1 MDRRTPAL
9 SKPSEAL
16 SRPVTIPAR
25 NGQTDLEIGADVV
38 REAARSFPAR
48 PGVYQMETAGREVLY
63 VGKAR
68 VLRNRVAS
76 YASVQRLPVR
86 LRRMIAQVRHVE
98 FTVTEHEAEALLLE
112 ANRIKKLRPRYNILL
127 RDDKSYPYI
136 RLRMDH
142 AWPQLLKHRGRKQ
155 RDGYYFGPFA
165 SVRAVN
171 VTLNALQR
179 AFPLRTCTDRE
190 FELRSRPCLQYQ
202 IRRCSAPCV
211 GKVDSSEY
219 AGFVEQARRFL
230 DGGGKEVQVALRSS
244 MDGASADL
252 EFERAAVLRDRIQA
266 LNAIQTARGGDL
278 QHVGD
283 ADVFAVAEQSG
294 RIAVQV
300 FFFRGGSNFGNRTH
314 FPMHGKEVPPATV
327 LGAFISQFYDT
338 QAPPATLLLNE
349 SVPDMALLAE
359 ALSIKVGRRVAIL
372 VPQRGEKRQAVRAGE
387 DNARAALARHI
398 SERSNQ
404 LKMLDGLA
412 KIFGVKQTPKRI
424 EVYDNSHL
432 HGSHPVGALVVSGPD
447 GFMKSSYRRF
457 NVRTASPGDDYA
469 MMQEVLRRRFK
480 RLQRED
486 PDRSKGH
493 WPDLLLID
501 GGAGHRRAVLATL
514 EELGVEGPAVV
525 GVAKGPDRNAGREL
539 FHAGFDHPISLT
551 LDDPVLYFLQRLRD
565 EAHRFAIDGH
575 RARRLR
581 AGIQSELDQL
591 PGVGPRRKRALILH
605 FGSLRA
611 IRDATFSELLQ
622 VDGINATV
630 ARTLHNHFSSD
641 V

>member
-1 MDRRTPAL
+1 MERRTRTP
-9 SKPSEAL
+9 SKPTDASDCAPGT
-16 SRPVTIPAR
+16 SDR
-25 NGQTDLEIGADVV
+25 GDQSDLEIGADVV
-38 REAARSFPAR
+38 REAARSLPAR
-48 PGVYQMETAGREVLY
+48 PGVYQMETEKREVLY

-68 VLRNRVAS
+68 ILRNRVAS
-76 YASVQRLPVR
+76 YAAVQRLPIR
-86 LRRMIAQVRHVE
+86 LQRMIAQVRHIE

-136 RLRMDH
+136 RLRTDH

-155 RDGYYFGPFA
+155 RDGHYFGPFA

-179 AFPLRTCTDRE
+179 AFPLRTCSDRE
-190 FELRSRPCLQYQ
+190 FELRNRPCLQYQ

-211 GKVDSSEY
+211 GKVNDSEY

-230 DGGGKEVQVALRSS
+230 DGGGREVQAVLRSA
-244 MDGASADL
+244 MDRASSDL

-266 LNAIQTARGGDL
+266 LNTIQTARGGDL

-283 ADVFAVAEQSG
+283 ADVFAVAEQG
-294 RIAVQV
+294 GQIAVQV

-314 FPMHGKEVPPATV
+314 FPMHGKDVSPATV

-349 SVPDMALLAE
+349 GVPDMALLAE

-372 VPQRGEKRQAVRAGE
+372 IPQRGEKRQAVRAGE
-387 DNARAALARHI
+387 DNAKAALARRI
-398 SERSNQ
+398 SERANQ
-404 LKMLDGLA
+404 LEMLDGLA
-412 KIFGVKQTPKRI
+412 KVFGLTQPPRRI

-432 HGSHPVGALVVSGPD
+432 QGTLPVGALIVSGPD

-457 NVRTASPGDDYA
+457 NVRTANPGDDYA
-469 MMQEVLRRRFK
+469 MMREVLTRRFK

-501 GGAGHRRAVLATL
+501 GGAGHRGTALETL
-514 EELGVEGPAVV
+514 EELGILGPAVV

-539 FHAGFDHPISLT
+539 FHAGFDRPVSLT
-551 LDDPVLYFLQRLRD
+551 VDDPVLYFLQRLRD
-565 EAHRFAIDGH
+565 EAHRFAIEGH

-591 PGVGPRRKRALILH
+591 PGIGPRRKRALILH
-605 FGSLRA
+605 FGSLQA

-622 VDGINATV
+622 VDGISAAV

-641 V
+641 G

>member
-1 MDRRTPAL
+1 METGTTPAL
-9 SKPSEAL
+9 RSPETSGGAAAAAGRTER
-16 SRPVTIPAR
+16 S
-25 NGQTDLEIGADVV
+25 DLETGADVV
-38 REAARSFPAR
+38 REAARALPAR
-48 PGVYQMETAGREVLY
+48 PGVYQMETAKREVLY

-76 YASVQRLPVR
+76 YAAVQRLPIR

-136 RLRMDH
+136 RLRTDH
-142 AWPQLLKHRGRKQ
+142 AWPQLLKHRGRKR
-155 RDGYYFGPFA
+155 RDGHYFGPFA

-179 AFPLRTCTDRE
+179 AFPLRTCSDRE
-190 FELRSRPCLQYQ
+190 FELRTRPCLQYQ

-211 GKVDSSEY
+211 GKVEDSEY

-230 DGGGKEVQVALRSS
+230 DGGGREVQAVLRSA
-244 MDGASADL
+244 MDHASGDL

-266 LNAIQTARGGDL
+266 LNTIQTARGGDL

-283 ADVFAVAEQSG
+283 ADVFAVAEQG
-294 RIAVQV
+294 GQIAVQV

-314 FPMHGKEVPPATV
+314 FPMHGKEVQPATV

-349 SVPDMALLAE
+349 DVPDMALLAE

-387 DNARAALARHI
+387 DNAKAALARRI
-398 SERSNQ
+398 SERANQ
-404 LKMLDGLA
+404 LEMLKGVANVFRLA
-412 KIFGVKQTPKRI
+412 QAPRRI

-432 HGSHPVGALVVSGPD
+432 QGTLPVGALVVAGPD

-457 NVRTASPGDDYA
+457 NVRTANPGDDYA

-501 GGAGHRRAVLATL
+501 GGAGHRGTALATL
-514 EELGVEGPAVV
+514 EELDVQGPAVV
-525 GVAKGPDRNAGREL
+525 GVAKGPDRNAGREV
-539 FHAGFDHPISLT
+539 FHAGLDRPVSLAV
-551 LDDPVLYFLQRLRD
+551 DDPVLYFLQRLRD
-565 EAHRFAIDGH
+565 EAHRFAIEGH

-581 AGIQSELDQL
+581 TGIQSELDQL
-591 PGVGPRRKRALILH
+591 PGIGPRRKRALILH

-622 VDGINATV
+622 VDGINAAV
-630 ARTLHNHFSSD
+630 ARTLHSYFSD
-641 V
+641 DA

>member
-1 MDRRTPAL
+1 MEPRTPGPL
-9 SKPSEAL
+9 KHLNPSGPSDA
-16 SRPVTIPAR
+16 SP
-25 NGQTDLEIGADVV
+25 NGGGQSDLQIGAEVV
-38 REAARSFPAR
+38 RAAARSLPAR
-48 PGVYQMETAGREVLY
+48 PGVYQMEAADREVLY

-68 VLRNRVAS
+68 VLRNRVATYS
-76 YASVQRLPVR
+76 SVQRLPIR
-86 LRRMIAQVRHVE
+86 LRRMIAQVRHIE

-136 RLRMDH
+136 HLRTDH
-142 AWPQLLKHRGRKQ
+142 AWPQLLKHRGRKR
-155 RDGYYFGPFA
+155 RDGHYFGPFA

-190 FELRSRPCLQYQ
+190 FEARDRPCLQYQ

-211 GKVDSSEY
+211 GRVGDSEY
-219 AGFVEQARRFL
+219 AGFVEQLRRFL
-230 DGGGKEVQVALRSS
+230 GGGGKEVQASLRSA
-244 MDGASADL
+244 MDRASADL

-266 LNAIQTARGGDL
+266 LNTIQTARGGDL

-283 ADVFAVAEQSG
+283 ADVFAVAEQG
-294 RIAVQV
+294 GQIAVQV

-314 FPMHGKEVPPATV
+314 FPMHGKEIPPATV

-338 QAPPATLLLNE
+338 QAPPKTLLLNDK
-349 SVPDMALLAE
+349 VPDMELLAE

-372 VPQRGEKRQAVRAGE
+372 VPQRGDKRQAVRAGE
-387 DNARAALARHI
+387 DNAKAALARRI

-404 LKMLDGLA
+404 LELLDALVEVFGLPHA
-412 KIFGVKQTPKRI
+412 PRRV
-424 EVYDNSHL
+424 EVFDNSHL
-432 HGSHPVGALVVSGPD
+432 QGTHPVGAMIVAGPD
-447 GFMKSSYRRF
+447 GFAKASYRRF
-457 NVRTASPGDDYA
+457 NVRNADPSDDYA
-469 MMQEVLRRRFK
+469 MMREVLLRRFK

-486 PDRSKGH
+486 PDRSKGQ
-493 WPDLLLID
+493 WPDLVLID
-501 GGAGHRRAVLATL
+501 GGAGHRSAAVGALA
-514 EELGVEGPAVV
+514 ELGSRGPAVV

-539 FHAGFDHPISLT
+539 FYAGFERPISLAT
-551 LDDPVLYFLQRLRD
+551 DDPVLYFLQRLRD
-565 EAHRFAIDGH
+565 EAHRFAIEGH

-591 PGVGPRRKRALILH
+591 PGIGPRRKRALILH

-611 IRDATFSELLQ
+611 IRDATFAELLQ
-622 VDGINATV
+622 VEGISATV
-630 ARTLHNHFSSD
+630 ARTIHDHFSSD

>member
-1 MDRRTPAL
+1 MERRPETAPPPTGSSDPAAAGPEP
-9 SKPSEAL
+9 SKVS
-16 SRPVTIPAR
+16 
-25 NGQTDLEIGADVV
+25 DLEAGAEVI
-38 REAARSFPAR
+38 RQAARTLPAR
-48 PGVYQMETAGREVLY
+48 PGVYQMEGADREVLY

-68 VLRNRVAS
+68 VLRNRVS
-76 YASVQRLPVR
+76 TYASVGRLPVR
-86 LRRMIAQVRHVE
+86 LRRMIARVRHVE

-112 ANRIKKLRPRYNILL
+112 ANRIKRLRPRYNILL

-136 RLRMDH
+136 HLRTDH
-142 AWPQLLKHRGRKQ
+142 AWPQLLKHRGRK
-155 RDGYYFGPFA
+155 RRNGHYFGPFA

-190 FELRSRPCLQYQ
+190 FESRTRPCLQYQ
-202 IRRCSAPCV
+202 IRRCTAPCV
-211 GKVDSSEY
+211 GKVEAAEY
-219 AGFVEQARRFL
+219 AGFVEQAQRFL
-230 DGGGKEVQVALRSS
+230 GGGGREVQASLRAA
-244 MDGASADL
+244 MDQASAKQ

-283 ADVFAVAEQSG
+283 ADVFAVAEQG
-294 RIAVQV
+294 GQIAVQV

-314 FPMHGKEVPPATV
+314 FPVHGKEVPAQTV

-349 SVPDMALLAE
+349 RVPDLELLAE
-359 ALSIKVGRRVAIL
+359 ALSIKVGRRVAVL

-387 DNARAALARHI
+387 DNARAALARRI

-404 LKMLDGLA
+404 LEMLDGLIRVFA
-412 KIFGVKQTPKRI
+412 LAAPPRRV

-432 HGSHPVGALVVSGPD
+432 QGSHPVGALVVAGPD

-457 NVRTASPGDDYA
+457 NVRTADPGDDYA
-469 MMQEVLRRRFK
+469 MLREVLRRRFR
-480 RLQRED
+480 RLQQED
-486 PDRSKGH
+486 PDRSRGQ

-501 GGAGHRRAVLATL
+501 GGAGHRSAALEVLKQL
-514 EELGVEGPAVV
+514 SVSGPAVV

-539 FHAGFDHPISLT
+539 FHAGLDQPLT
-551 LDDPVLYFLQRLRD
+551 LAADDPLLYFLQRLRD
-565 EAHRFAIDGH
+565 EAHRFAIEGH

-581 AGIQSELDQL
+581 AGTRSELDQL
-591 PGVGPRRKRALILH
+591 PGIGPRRKRALILH
-605 FGSLRA
+605 FGSVQA
-611 IRDATFSELLQ
+611 IRDATFAELVQ
-622 VDGINATV
+622 VEGISAAV
-630 ARTLHNHFSSD
+630 ARTLRDHFAVD
-641 V
+641 A